1 MGARV
6 WEKGEER
13 RVRRGE
19 EVEGGER
26 RGGSGVHRKGKIIV
40 PFAERGELECGWKIP
55 DTARIVVLEKH
66 YHSKSPLF
74 PTDTIHSK
82 QTEQ

>member
-1 MGARV
+1 M
-6 WEKGEER
+6 
-13 RVRRGE
+13 RRGE